1 MIVVLMGEADGA
13 KTGRCDPDTFE
24 SDSICF
30 ALSPAS
36 MSSRVLSVAT

>member
-1 MIVVLMGEADGA
+1 MAHILEGVTPILSS
-13 KTGRCDPDTFE
+13 R
-24 SDSICF
+24 SSICF